1 MKYLKLFEH
10 YNDYDE
16 VDSSNFYDSMHRD
29 GSHDLTFDLTND
41 ELNNIKNIFP
51 AASFSMEVDS
61 ENLSYDVKFL
71 LIDVPVNSKMRK
83 GVSDVFMHVYK
94 MDDEWYMVYY
104 CDAGKY
110 KCDDIDNFNDWY
122 ESHEKYYKC
131 DQYPGLI
138 KCLSDISKQV

>member
-1 MKYLKLFEH
+1 MKYLKLFEY
-10 YNDYDE
+10 YNEYYDE
-16 VDSSNFYDSMHRD
+16 VSSWDFYNSMHSD
-29 GSHDLTFDLTND
+29 ESPDLTFNLTDD
-41 ELNNIKNIFP
+41 ELNNVKKIFST
-51 AASFSMEVDS
+51 ASFSLKVDN
-61 ENLSYDVKFL
+61 ENFEDLSYDVKFL
-71 LIDVPVNSKMRK
+71 SIDIS
-83 GVSDVFMHVYK
+83 GDVFIHVYK